1 VKAITLFVVAATL
14 SLSGCNAANVQPQ
27 PAVPPA
33 PVAVAVPDN
42 SAQQT
47 QQFET
52 LNSRITLLQEQVLAL
67 KVQNASVAEKAQLLL
82 SQFQVLAQNISR
94 AGTSQEPENSPQQL
108 ELLLSRLDRQLVE
121 LQQAAPELGVG
132 NPFLLAT
139 CYTAKGKWKL
149 IRYNRFSGESWI
161 SADNSWQALD
171 EEQAPAISSYE
182 VQLLRANGDVKG
194 YVAARIDQNTGDT
207 WWLNDDTWVKY
218 QQ

>member
-1 VKAITLFVVAATL
+1 MKAIILLAVAATL

-27 PAVPPA
+27 PVEPPTPVTAVQ
-33 PVAVAVPDN
+33 DN

-47 QQFET
+47 QQFEN
-52 LNSRITLLQEQVLAL
+52 LNSRITLLQEQVLGL
-67 KVQNASVAEKAQLLL
+67 KVQNAAVAEKARLLL
-82 SQFQVLAQNISR
+82 NQFQVLAQNISR
-94 AGTSQEPENSPQQL
+94 QGGNQESENSPQQL
-108 ELLLSRLDRQLVE
+108 EMLLSRLDQQLVE
-121 LQQAAPELGVG
+121 LQQAAPDLGIG

-161 SADNSWQALD
+161 SADNSWQPLN
-171 EEQAPAISSYE
+171 EELAPVISSYE